1 MFLLSDIIS
10 LIRLLFLTLSLSRG
24 SYMNICLYIC
34 CTLVFRIAV
43 CYSLALFVFTTVRYN
58 LVYVSY

>member
-10 LIRLLFLTLSLSRG
+10 LIRLLFLTLSRG

-34 CTLVFRIAV
+34 CTLVFCIAV